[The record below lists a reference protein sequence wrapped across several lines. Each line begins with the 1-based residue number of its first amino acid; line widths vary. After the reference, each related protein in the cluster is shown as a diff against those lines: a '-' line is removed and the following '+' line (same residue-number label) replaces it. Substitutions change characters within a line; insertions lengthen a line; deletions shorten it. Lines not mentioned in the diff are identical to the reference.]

1 MTTRLSYRERRVL
14 IYHGMPAR
22 TVAVAERMTIDE
34 VLEVR
39 LQLRARGVVPS
50 CPETAPRGTQLTFA
64 GLDRMMRTNVAPA
77 PR

>member
-39 LQLRARGVVPS
+39 LALRRRGVVPS
-50 CPETAPRGTQLTFA
+50 AVEPAPAGTQLSFA
-64 GLDRMMRTNVAPA
+64 AFDRMMRSNSAPA
-77 PR
+77 SP